1 MARIVSY
8 QALADATNDFD
19 TANFVGYG
27 GFGTVYRGELGGRVV
42 AVKVLDAA
50 RGPWGVQEFQRDGSW
65 GLAAHGGRPLRPLL
79 PAAPGDAQE
88 RDPGLVKHLTLS

>member
-50 RGPWGVQEFQRDGSW
+50 RGP
-65 GLAAHGGRPLRPLL
+65 
-79 PAAPGDAQE
+79 
-88 RDPGLVKHLTLS
+88 